1 MRVAGV
7 LLNCEMIQHSYMHC
21 WRHKTPLIYRATA
34 QWFIRM
40 DKPTAD
46 TKGVLNTEAEEKS
59 LRETA
64 LAGVDATKFIPSWA
78 TTVCTP

>member
-46 TKGVLNTEAEEKS
+46 TKGVLNTEPEEKS

-64 LAGVDATKFIPSWA
+64 LAGATPRSSSPPGD
-78 TTVCTP
+78 TTACMP